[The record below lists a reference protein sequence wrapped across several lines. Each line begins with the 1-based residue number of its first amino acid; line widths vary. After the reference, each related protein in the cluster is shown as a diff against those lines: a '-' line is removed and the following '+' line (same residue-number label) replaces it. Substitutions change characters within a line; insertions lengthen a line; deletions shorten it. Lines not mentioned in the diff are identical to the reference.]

1 MCLTIFTR
9 IFLLRS
15 IYSLVLNF
23 LILLGEHFIVELSV
37 EALVLCDLGS
47 IVLIRLTSVRACG
60 RHGRLGILA
69 RFLELL
75 LVPVRGLTLVRRGLL
90 LSAVLSVRVLMRHCG
105 LWSGMHDHTK
115 GRPFRLVDR

>member
-1 MCLTIFTR
+1 MCLTIFAR

-47 IVLIRLTSVRACG
+47 IVLIRLTTVRACG
-60 RHGRLGILA
+60 CHGRLGILA

-90 LSAVLSVRVLMRHCG
+90 LSAVLSVRVLMRHSG
-105 LWSGMHDHTK
+105 LWSGVHDHTK
-115 GRPFRLVDR
+115 G